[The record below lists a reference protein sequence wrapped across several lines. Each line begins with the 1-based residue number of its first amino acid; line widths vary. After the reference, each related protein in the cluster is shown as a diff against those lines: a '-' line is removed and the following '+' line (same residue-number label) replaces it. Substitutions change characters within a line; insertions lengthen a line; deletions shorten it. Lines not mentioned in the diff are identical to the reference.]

1 MRPPTASLGRE
12 RRDLAPQ
19 SEMPYLQPDDY
30 PEPDTGLAPPSI
42 APAATTGPDEERIWE
57 FEKDWT
63 TWTPARVAESRGST
77 N

>member
-1 MRPPTASLGRE
+1 MLRHAHRARGRAHRVRRLLGR
-12 RRDLAPQ
+12 
-19 SEMPYLQPDDY
+19 QPDDY
-30 PEPDTGLAPPSI
+30 PEPDIGLAPSRI
-42 APAATTGPDEERIWE
+42 APAATTGPGEERIWE